1 MKTKLIILSCLV
13 IFLFFHVRKNAP
25 PPNPNE
31 EEFITTLQ
39 LEFIDS
45 SGASPSIYALYQ
57 DKDGDG
63 GNQPDKWDSIK
74 LKSNTCYYMSITLL
88 DETKTPSDTVSNE
101 IISEGHDH
109 LFCFDVLGLNLSINK
124 IDLDKNGLPIGMK
137 TKWNTGQPGNG
148 SVQVILKHQPDIKT
162 GDCNI
167 GATDIQL
174 TFQLRVE

>member
-1 MKTKLIILSCLV
+1 MNTKLIILTCLAIFFMLSCK
-13 IFLFFHVRKNAP
+13 KNTT

-45 SGASPSIYALYQ
+45 SGASPTIYALYQ

-63 GNQPDKWDSIK
+63 GNQPDRWDSIK
-74 LKSNTCYYMSITLL
+74 LKPNTCYYTSVILL
-88 DETKTPSDTVSNE
+88 DETKTPFDTVSNE
-101 IISEGHDH
+101 ILSEGHDH
-109 LFCFDVLGLNLSINK
+109 LFCFDVIGMNLNIDK
-124 IDLDKNGLPIGMK
+124 TDLDKNGLPIGIK
-137 TKWNTGQPGNG
+137 SKWNTDQVGSG